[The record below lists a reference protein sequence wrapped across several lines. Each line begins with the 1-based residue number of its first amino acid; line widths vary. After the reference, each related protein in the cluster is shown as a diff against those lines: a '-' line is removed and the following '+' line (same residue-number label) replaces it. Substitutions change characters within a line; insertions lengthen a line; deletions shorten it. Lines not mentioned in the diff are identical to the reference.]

1 MSQFEVISFTCYLIQ
16 EVVKDNEG
24 KELEETTLL
33 ERPISPGLLLD
44 IYRLFFN
51 SEFDDDGALF
61 IFNKKPND
69 TELVISSS

>member
-1 MSQFEVISFTCYLIQ
+1 MSQCEVISFTCYIIQ

-24 KELEETTLL
+24 KEFEETTLL

-51 SEFDDDGALF
+51 SEFDDGGVAFYL
-61 IFNKKPND
+61 
-69 TELVISSS
+69 